1 MYRGAG
7 ASIPRAFVGSV
18 AQLVSFQY
26 AKEYLHQY
34 DYFDN
39 KPRLKT
45 FVGSMVGG
53 VAISVMMNPFDL
65 ILTRLYNQRKLKC
78 SFVMKNVTLNTKQMY
93 PNIFLAPFLIIILK
107 EFRK

>member
-26 AKEYLHQY
+26 MKEYLCQY
-34 DYFDN
+34 DYFEN

-53 VAISVMMNPFDL
+53 IAISVMMNPFDF
-65 ILTRLYNQRKLKC
+65 ILTRLYNQRKFMFLVIMGNLTVRNPGPTLK
-78 SFVMKNVTLNTKQMY
+78 T
-93 PNIFLAPFLIIILK
+93 
-107 EFRK
+107 E